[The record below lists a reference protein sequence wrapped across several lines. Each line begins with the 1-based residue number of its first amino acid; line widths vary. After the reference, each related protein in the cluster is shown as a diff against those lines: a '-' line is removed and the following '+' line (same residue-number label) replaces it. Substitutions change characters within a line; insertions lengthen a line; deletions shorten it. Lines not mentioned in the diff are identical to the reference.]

1 MEEKEFTSIE
11 IEIDNE
17 EKAAIIAAL
26 LADIEIAHEVSDE
39 NE

>member
-1 MEEKEFTSIE
+1 MEEKGFTSIE

-26 LADIEIAHEVSDE
+26 LADIEIVEEFLDE